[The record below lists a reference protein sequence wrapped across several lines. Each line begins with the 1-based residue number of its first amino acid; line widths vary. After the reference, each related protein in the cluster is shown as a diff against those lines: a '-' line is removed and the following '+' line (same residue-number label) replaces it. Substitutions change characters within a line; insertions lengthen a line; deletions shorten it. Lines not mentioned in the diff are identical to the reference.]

1 MAGNSAYQTGDFD
14 YADCWEYGFIAP
26 GTNDEKAMTA
36 LTLKSFANSLAD
48 QHFLFGEKN
57 EPIHLVEA
65 GIGDGSSTKRFL
77 TALANAHKPG
87 FIIHGSDP
95 NPLSLD
101 VARVNLTSVQGVRTE
116 IGSLMNSDAFNGERL
131 TDTPGHIF
139 LGSHFL
145 YFTKHRHDLESD
157 SRKKD
162 TAINADLTAF
172 LNTAMNSLSDNG
184 MVILYHDGEDSG
196 IYGKDGIGGRY
207 GNSMVD
213 VPERIASLAPDIGF
227 NMAMVKVPARL
238 FFPTLPDATIEAFKY
253 LRNWKNYHS
262 NTIEATWL
270 RKFLFALDEMPTRDS
285 RGRTIS
291 LGGAKA
297 LNARGML
304 REAVAGRAKTSQ
316 RGALKTSQCCDTS
329 YTSSV

>member
-1 MAGNSAYQTGDFD
+1 
-14 YADCWEYGFIAP
+14 
-26 GTNDEKAMTA
+26 
-36 LTLKSFANSLAD
+36 
-48 QHFLFGEKN
+48 
-57 EPIHLVEA
+57 
-65 GIGDGSSTKRFL
+65 
-77 TALANAHKPG
+77 
-87 FIIHGSDP
+87 
-95 NPLSLD
+95 
-101 VARVNLTSVQGVRTE
+101 
-116 IGSLMNSDAFNGERL
+116 
-131 TDTPGHIF
+131 
-139 LGSHFL
+139 
-145 YFTKHRHDLESD
+145 
-157 SRKKD
+157 
-162 TAINADLTAF
+162 
-172 LNTAMNSLSDNG
+172 
-184 MVILYHDGEDSG
+184 
-196 IYGKDGIGGRY
+196 
-207 GNSMVD
+207 MVD